1 MNELLRETRTR
12 HSVTECVAVK
22 LLKITSTRNVKID
35 TYTKLINTH
44 TNTTQTHKMMPKIF
58 LPNLI
63 DFCRNNISKQAK
75 KTLVGKKQNNKHIF
89 IYCKFLLT
97 KHINDSEFP
106 FVLCFYLQWN
116 ESIFFECSFLL
127 LLILFDAH
135 LQFFPIAFVTF
146 GRNIIQLIECVVE
159 KCEYAS
165 YVSFKTYN
173 IMFNQFVKFSSF
185 EKFVSIEMWLSR
197 ICCRAILSKL

>member
-1 MNELLRETRTR
+1 MRKTGNKYLKWKKITRNDEHHHYTHRERDTHKYTKTPTRCTREQAIEAVFVLEILWQLNCTVGYPCRNKCTENGCRWICDSYFRRNKSKTVGEHWSRAKSQWMNELLRETRTR

-75 KTLVGKKQNNKHIF
+75 KNTCRKKAKQ
-89 IYCKFLLT
+89 
-97 KHINDSEFP
+97 
-106 FVLCFYLQWN
+106 
-116 ESIFFECSFLL
+116 
-127 LLILFDAH
+127 
-135 LQFFPIAFVTF
+135 
-146 GRNIIQLIECVVE
+146 
-159 KCEYAS
+159 
-165 YVSFKTYN
+165 
-173 IMFNQFVKFSSF
+173 
-185 EKFVSIEMWLSR
+185 
-197 ICCRAILSKL
+197 